1 MIKVTIEHPLFT
13 SPVVLQKPAGSTRWQ
28 AIIQGKGTKATIEF
42 SADSTADALS
52 HLFTHLIAKL

>member
-13 SPVVLQKPAGSTRWQ
+13 NPIILKKPAGSTRWQ
-28 AIIQGKGTKATIEF
+28 AIIEGKGTIEF